1 MQRILHALQ
10 CRGSQP
16 PQSRVQF
23 ALRLKR
29 ALHAITQKISLAP
42 KIRQRR
48 LFLRRRMPRRSSS
61 LHQFIKIHARSQR
74 PHRSVR
80 GRTVKI
86 ILHPH
91 RRRRIQKQNPNLGRP
106 ILSGKLHTLGAALYV
121 RFVRTRAAT
130 FTNGHA
136 ISSDSAWTR
145 WESMARRT
153 KTGNTV
159 TTRAVLVATLF
170 ITRSSA
176 SPASPLDWV
185 NWPCAGEAA
194 PANSKYSTRAVHAR
208 APRDAAPENVSA
220 RAVPSHAQNNNS
232 AFRRSPNSAAGS
244 AAPTISRRLPRPHA
258 SQCGQ

>member
-23 ALRLKR
+23 ALRLER
-29 ALHAITQKISLAP
+29 ALHTVTKKISLAT

-48 LFLRRRMPRRSSS
+48 LFLRRRMPRRSRS
-61 LHQFIKIHARSQR
+61 LHQLIKIHARSQR
-74 PHRSVR
+74 PHRPVR

-91 RRRRIQKQNPNLGRP
+91 RWRRIQKQNPNLRGA

-176 SPASPLDWV
+176 SPRDQLGAS
-185 NWPCAGEAA
+185 
-194 PANSKYSTRAVHAR
+194 
-208 APRDAAPENVSA
+208 
-220 RAVPSHAQNNNS
+220 
-232 AFRRSPNSAAGS
+232 
-244 AAPTISRRLPRPHA
+244 ISRAQTGLRRQIQNVRLRQSMRAHLAMPRQKMLLCPPSPAAHKIVV
-258 SQCGQ
+258 